1 MINETFAII
10 FEYESNYLFLI
21 IKRTKLSVMRNNP
34 FIFISI
40 FVFILLLIDV
50 YAFRGVKKL
59 IIDLKKNTKNTIKI
73 LFWIVPIGLIIGL
86 ILISQLRDVISPE
99 KYLIF
104 FHFTSGTF
112 ILFYVPKLIFIVFN
126 FIDDLLHGTL
136 HLFSKKK
143 EENKEEFKAKKITR
157 SQFLTRIGIIT
168 AGIPFAAL
176 AYGIAWGRFDTTLR
190 KLKISFKNLPA
201 NFNGLRIVQLSD
213 FHLGS
218 LLNHLPFVQDVV
230 ERVNK
235 LNPDLILFTG
245 DLVNNTSDEVDKF
258 LPILSKLNSKYGN
271 FSILGNH
278 DYGEY
283 VPWESMQAKENN
295 LNRLKELQSEI
306 GFDLILNDS
315 RKLEI
320 ENEKIELIGVE
331 NWGLPPFPQYGDLK
345 KAMEN
350 VDQSSFKIL
359 MSHDP
364 THWDEQVYPDTN
376 IDLTL
381 SGHTHGAQFGIEIP
395 GWRWSPVNIRYK
407 RWGGLYSEGFQH
419 LHVNTGIGFIGF
431 PGRVGMPPEI
441 TLIEL
446 EKI

>member
-1 MINETFAII
+1 
-10 FEYESNYLFLI
+10 
-21 IKRTKLSVMRNNP
+21 MRNNP

-40 FVFILLLIDV
+40 FVVVLLLIDF

-59 IIDLKKNTKNTIKI
+59 IIDLKNSTKRIIKI
-73 LFWIVPIGLIIGL
+73 LFWIVPFGL
-86 ILISQLRDVISPE
+86 ILGLLLVSQLRDVISPE

-112 ILFYVPKLIFIVFN
+112 ILFYLPKLIFIVFN

-136 HLFSKKK
+136 HLFSRKKK
-143 EENKEEFKAKKITR
+143 ENKEEFESKKITR

-168 AGIPFAAL
+168 AGIPFLAL
-176 AYGIAWGRFDTTLR
+176 AYGIAWGRFDTTVR
-190 KLKISFKNLPA
+190 KLKIGFKNLPPK
-201 NFNGLRIVQLSD
+201 FNGFKIVQLSD

-218 LLNHLPFVQDVV
+218 LLNHLTFVEDVV
-230 ERVNK
+230 ERVNA

-258 LPILSKLNSKYGN
+258 IKVLSRLKSNHGN

-283 VPWESMQAKENN
+283 VRWESQEAKENN
-295 LNRLKELQSEI
+295 LMRLKMLQNEI
-306 GFDLILNDS
+306 GFDLVLNDNRRLIIDS
-315 RKLEI
+315 E
-320 ENEKIELIGVE
+320 EIELIGVE
-331 NWGLPPFPQYGDLK
+331 NWGLPPFPQYGDLN
-345 KAMEN
+345 KALN
-350 VDQSSFKIL
+350 KVNNDSFKIL

-364 THWDEQVYPDTN
+364 THWDEEVFEKTD

-395 GWRWSPVNIRYK
+395 GWRWSPVNMRYK
-407 RWGGLYSEGFQH
+407 RWGGLYTEGEQH

-441 TLIEL
+441 TLIKL
-446 EKI
+446 AKL